1 MTFRLRLM
9 IEWLII
15 AFLANLTVIAFL
27 HYNIS
32 SSFDNLLYDGLGD
45 IGRPAADGEILIIA
59 IDDASLA
66 ENGRWPWDRAKHA
79 ELVQNIKALNPRS
92 ISLDIILSDDGPP
105 QGDAALANALGGATT
120 KAPSG
125 SSNKL
130 NNNQPSISESG
141 PNPDTKRPTPALG
154 TAAHPAIFLPIH
166 FVSPGNNGRAY
177 DTILPAQPFIGNLQN
192 LGHVNL
198 SFDSDGILRRSNIC
212 FKISKEA
219 RTWPH
224 LMERIYQN
232 RHGQPSPVMAAAY
245 QNKDCETP
253 LLLPFSERGSI
264 AEISYIEAARGNIP
278 IELVQ
283 GKDVI
288 IGSTAAGL
296 GDNYPTPS
304 SDGGLIA
311 GVEIMANMLGAL
323 ERDDFIIPIPIWQT
337 VIILLIPI
345 WILLIAFLR
354 WQPRQILILSAIIF
368 IGLFAASAV
377 LLHFGYWL
385 PPGPALA
392 ALLIAYPLWGW
403 RRLQAI
409 SYYMGQKLKELEAE
423 DVSSPL
429 AQIRGTSLD
438 LVGRQRDTLDQAIDN
453 IRDLRRFVT
462 DTLSGLPDPMFV
474 TNLDEQVILSNEIL
488 NARIESDLVGGT
500 LSDAIETM
508 VRKEDRAAVFNYIS
522 AIDNQNNHDNDI
534 IMDQETLL
542 RARDEDTNLMGFVR
556 FSSPRGRA
564 FVMRRTPLIGDE
576 DKYRGYIHYLTD
588 ITALARADTQREE
601 MLQLLS
607 HDMRAPQSAILAL
620 LDGNIDDKAKQSIAT
635 NSKRTLQLAQ
645 DFVEIARMGETP
657 FNGEDLLIDSLVEE
671 VIDSL
676 WPLASERKITID
688 LTNINEGS
696 FIVGEPDS
704 LSRAFMNLLD
714 NAIKFSPNGSHIL
727 VKIKNMDFGK
737 TTMVNITIE
746 DQGSGIDAD
755 MLPILFERFTTNRS
769 KAGRAQGT
777 GLGLSFVAAVI
788 ERHNGSIS
796 ADNIRDGGA
805 IFSILIPE
813 SIDPN

>member
-1 MTFRLRLM
+1 MTFRLRLV

-15 AFLANLTVIAFL
+15 AFLANLTIIAFL
-27 HYNIS
+27 YYDIS
-32 SSFDNLLYDGLGD
+32 SSFDNLLYDGLSD
-45 IGRPAADGEILIIA
+45 ISRPAADDNILIIA
-59 IDDASLA
+59 IDDTSLA
-66 ENGRWPWDRAKHA
+66 ENGRWPWDRLKHA
-79 ELVQNIKALNPRS
+79 ELIENIKKLAPRS
-92 ISLDIILSDDGPP
+92 ISLDIILSDNGLP
-105 QGDAALANALGGATT
+105 QSDAALAAALVPITNGKHQSITAVNSVAPDPVPT
-120 KAPSG
+120 K
-125 SSNKL
+125 
-130 NNNQPSISESG
+130 E
-141 PNPDTKRPTPALG
+141 
-154 TAAHPAIFLPIH
+154 PAIFLPIH
-166 FVSPGNNGRAY
+166 FVSPGNDGRAY
-177 DTILPAQPFIGNLQN
+177 DTIFPAPSFIGNKKN

-198 SFDSDGILRRSNIC
+198 SFDGDGILRRSNIC
-212 FKISKEA
+212 FQTSQEA
-219 RTWPH
+219 QIWPH

-232 RHGQPSPVMAAAY
+232 RHGSPSPVLASAL
-245 QNKDCETP
+245 QNTDCDQS
-253 LLLPFSERGSI
+253 LLLPFSERGSF
-264 AEISYIEAARGNIP
+264 AEISYSEAARGNIP
-278 IELVQ
+278 IELVK

-304 SDGGLIA
+304 SDGGLIP

-323 ERDDFIIPIPIWQT
+323 ERDDFITPIPIWQSI
-337 VIILLIPI
+337 IILLLPI

-368 IGLFAASAV
+368 LGLFAISAA
-377 LLHFGYWL
+377 LLYFGYWL

-423 DVSSPL
+423 DHSSPL
-429 AQIRGTSLD
+429 ANIQRKSID
-438 LVGRQRDTLDQAIDN
+438 LIGRQRDTLDQAIDN

-462 DTLSGLPDPMFV
+462 DILSGLPDPMFV
-474 TNLDEQVILSNEIL
+474 SNLDEQVILSNDIL
-488 NARIESDLVGGT
+488 NARIETDLVGGT

-508 VRKEDRAAVFNYIS
+508 VRAEDRLAVFEYIKAS
-522 AIDNQNNHDNDI
+522 NNKIDNDRTSGLI
-534 IMDQETLL
+534 LDQETVL
-542 RARDEDTNLMGFVR
+542 RISDEDTSSLGFVR
-556 FSSPRGRA
+556 FSSPRGRS
-564 FVMRRTPLIGDE
+564 FVMRRTPLIGSE
-576 DKYRGYIHYLTD
+576 GEYRGYIHYLAD

-620 LDGNIDDKAKQSIAT
+620 LDGHIDDKAKQSIAT

-657 FNGEDLLIDSLVEE
+657 FDGEDLLIDGLVEE

-676 WPLASERKITID
+676 WPLASERAITID

-696 FIVGEPDS
+696 FIVGEADS

-714 NAIKFSPNGSHIL
+714 NAIKFSPNGSKIR

-746 DQGSGIDAD
+746 DQGSGIDND

-769 KAGRAQGT
+769 KEGRAQGT

-796 ADNIRDGGA
+796 ADNRRGGGA

-813 SIDPN
+813 SIDPENDY